1 MVRSEAQM
9 SRNKHHSA
17 VQGARSI
24 ASLTTVTADIT
35 AAQMCQHGMV
45 LVQRTVPGLGAF
57 REAGLVRLKY
67 LRLSQPSARSAE
79 RAQDHA
85 WLLPQANPRPP
96 SWRGRHTESKAF
108 AFYALM
114 KKGALMKFPDRAS
127 GRCT

>member
-45 LVQRTVPGLGAF
+45 LVQRTIPGLGAF

-96 SWRGRHTESKAF
+96 SWRGRHTESKGVRF
-108 AFYALM
+108 LCTYE
-114 KKGALMKFPDRAS
+114 KRGSDEIPRS
-127 GRCT
+127 GLWEV